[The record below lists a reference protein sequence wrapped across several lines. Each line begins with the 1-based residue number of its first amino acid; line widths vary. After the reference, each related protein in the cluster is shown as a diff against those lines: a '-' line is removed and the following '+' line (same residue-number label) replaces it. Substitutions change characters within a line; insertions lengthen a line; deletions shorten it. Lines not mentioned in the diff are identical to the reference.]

1 MWGFRAS
8 AGSARFSFADAEDAP
23 FASRDPFSRPL
34 RLPVFAG
41 LLGTPLRSRMAPRAA
56 GAFRPA
62 SFKTGGCAMTT
73 YIVQGRYSTEAIKGM
88 MAKTEDR
95 TAAVAK
101 LFGAAGGKLISYY
114 LTFGEYDFLCVTE
127 APSEQAALTGLI
139 VAAAGGGVTHL
150 KTTVAMSSGEA
161 KKAFE
166 SAGKAAASYRAPG
179 QG

>member
-1 MWGFRAS
+1 
-8 AGSARFSFADAEDAP
+8 
-23 FASRDPFSRPL
+23 
-34 RLPVFAG
+34 
-41 LLGTPLRSRMAPRAA
+41 
-56 GAFRPA
+56 
-62 SFKTGGCAMTT
+62 MTT

-88 MAKTEDR
+88 MAKPEDR

-114 LTFGEYDFLCVTE
+114 LTFGEYDFLCVAE